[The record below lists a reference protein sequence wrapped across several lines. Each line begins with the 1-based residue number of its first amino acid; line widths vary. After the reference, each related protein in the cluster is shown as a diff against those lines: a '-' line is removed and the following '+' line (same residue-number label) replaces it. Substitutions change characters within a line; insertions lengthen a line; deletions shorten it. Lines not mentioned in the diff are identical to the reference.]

1 MQIAGQYNWGQD
13 GRFEFKGEALQLL
26 GSTFASRP
34 LLQFSS
40 PCMFDQLFLLQ
51 FLHFFLSTCLQHF
64 LPLSAGLMYSA
75 SSVFHAFSRDPL
87 LPPININSL
96 LTSLEVQNIFYCTG
110 SVKSGLRVKC
120 RWVFEICQK
129 DTRQQCVRANDGKGG
144 KAKMIVKLNC
154 RRKRGKIG
162 KKRGEIGRRRNY
174 RMENRKQ
181 EPRPASWGNLEE
193 NVGRNKVGVKLL
205 KEEDR
210 QVITTW
216 NGTLKFWGWETL
228 KFCA

>member
-40 PCMFDQLFLLQ
+40 PCMFDQLFLVQ

-87 LPPININSL
+87 LPPS
-96 LTSLEVQNIFYCTG
+96 TSTHFWPLSKCKISSIAVQVLKVACESNVAECLKFVKRTHGGGNVLE
-110 SVKSGLRVKC
+110 LMM
-120 RWVFEICQK
+120 
-129 DTRQQCVRANDGKGG
+129 GKGG
-144 KAKMIVKLNC
+144 KQKWLSN
-154 RRKRGKIG
+154 
-162 KKRGEIGRRRNY
+162 
-174 RMENRKQ
+174 
-181 EPRPASWGNLEE
+181 
-193 NVGRNKVGVKLL
+193 
-205 KEEDR
+205 
-210 QVITTW
+210 
-216 NGTLKFWGWETL
+216 
-228 KFCA
+228 

>member
-1 MQIAGQYNWGQD
+1 MP
-13 GRFEFKGEALQLL
+13 
-26 GSTFASRP
+26 ST
-34 LLQFSS
+34 FSS
-40 PCMFDQLFLLQ
+40 PFCRFDVF
-51 FLHFFLSTCLQHF
+51 
-64 LPLSAGLMYSA
+64 
-75 SSVFHAFSRDPL
+75 SVFSISCIQPGSPFA
-87 LPPININSL
+87 PININSL

-144 KAKMIVKLNC
+144 KAKMIVELNC
-154 RRKRGKIG
+154 RRKRGEIG

-181 EPRPASWGNLEE
+181 KRRPASWGNLEE

-228 KFCA
+228 KPNVALKLFGAINIPDIDNLVKKQRSCQWYGLQIRL